1 MKEEVDR
8 TSTNNS
14 NRLKTRHLHIKRE
27 L

>member
-8 TSTNNS
+8 LSTNNR
-14 NRLKTRHLHIKRE
+14 NKLKTRHLHIKRE